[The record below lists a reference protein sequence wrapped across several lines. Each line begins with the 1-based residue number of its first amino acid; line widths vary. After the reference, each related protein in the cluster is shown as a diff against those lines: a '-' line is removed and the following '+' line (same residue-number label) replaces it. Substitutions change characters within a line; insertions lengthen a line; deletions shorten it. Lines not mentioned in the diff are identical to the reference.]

1 MPHKGFAVAILR
13 RMDERQPLEIIRDL
27 NRRWATRDFETM
39 REALLGADSW
49 DDAVRRFEEAGLPV
63 DPIDPD
69 VEVIV
74 DAFPGGGAWIGQ
86 RGRDQWIRFWQTW
99 VRPWRNFELED
110 AYYEQVGDH
119 VLVEVR
125 VSARTR
131 DRGEL
136 VELPV
141 VQLFNLRG
149 GLVCMYGVY
158 PNRDDALAAIT
169 SD

>member
-1 MPHKGFAVAILR
+1 
-13 RMDERQPLEIIRDL
+13 
-27 NRRWATRDFETM
+27 
-39 REALLGADSW
+39 
-49 DDAVRRFEEAGLPV
+49 
-63 DPIDPD
+63 
-69 VEVIV
+69 
-74 DAFPGGGAWIGQ
+74 
-86 RGRDQWIRFWQTW
+86 